1 MRGLNYHVCIRHL
14 RVDETLAASEMYGV
28 GPGLL
33 YTSQDVFGFD
43 EVARIGEGFAIDGLI
58 ENCWLVAER
67 SRGPESFVA

>member
-1 MRGLNYHVCIRHL
+1 
-14 RVDETLAASEMYGV
+14 MYGV

-33 YTSQDVFGFD
+33 YSLQDVFGFD

-58 ENCWLVAER
+58 ENCWLFAER